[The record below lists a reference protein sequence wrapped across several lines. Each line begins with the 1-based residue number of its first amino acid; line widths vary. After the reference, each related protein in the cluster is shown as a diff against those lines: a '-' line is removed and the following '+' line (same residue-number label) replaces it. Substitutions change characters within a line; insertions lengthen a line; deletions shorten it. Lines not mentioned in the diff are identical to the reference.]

1 MHYLDNSATTCV
13 YQDSAKVA
21 YDIMTKNYG
30 NPSSLH
36 KMGYDASLALD
47 NAREVIAKSVGAE
60 PKEIYFTSG
69 GTEANNLAVMGTVNA
84 KKRNGNKIV
93 TTAIEHPSVLETMKV
108 LEERGFNVV
117 YIKPENGV
125 IPLSTLEKEIDKDT
139 ILVSVMTVNN
149 ETGLVTPTEKIPA
162 IIKKN
167 NSKAIF
173 HTDFVQGY
181 GKLNCKVKKI
191 GCDLL
196 TVSSH
201 KVHGPKGVGALYV
214 KKGTRLVPNT
224 YGGMQENKVRPGTEA
239 LPLIGAFA
247 NAVEKFNVHKNYEKV
262 KELHSYCMELLGDI
276 DGLTVNS
283 TDFPYVIN
291 VSTNCVMSQTMLTY
305 LADKYDVCISSGS
318 ACHKGELS
326 HVLSAYGYSA
336 DRINSALRISFCES
350 NTKEDVDALVM
361 GIKNGL
367 KELVKFK

>member
-13 YQDSAKVA
+13 YEKSAKVA
-21 YDIMTKNYG
+21 YEIMTNTYG

-36 KMGYDASLALD
+36 NMGYDASLILD
-47 NAREVIAKSVGAE
+47 NSREIIAKSIGAE
-60 PKEIYFTSG
+60 PKEVYFTSG
-69 GTEANNLAVMGTVNA
+69 GTEANNLAIMGAVNA

-108 LEERGFNVV
+108 LEDRGFQVV
-117 YIKPENGV
+117 YIKPNNGE
-125 IPLSTLEKEIDKDT
+125 ILLSDLEKEIDSST

-149 ETGLVTPTEKIPA
+149 ETGLVIPTEKISG

-167 NSKAIF
+167 KSKAIF

-196 TVSSH
+196 TVSAH

-214 KKGTRLVPNT
+214 KRGTRIVPNT
-224 YGGMQENKVRPGTEA
+224 FGGMQESKIRPGTEA

-247 NAVEKFNVHKNYEKV
+247 NAVENFDVHKNYEKV
-262 KELHSYCMELLGDI
+262 STLHSYCMEKLNEI
-276 DGLTVNS
+276 DGLVVNS

-350 NTKEDVDALVM
+350 NTTQDVDVLVD

-367 KELVKFK
+367 KELVKF

>member
-36 KMGYDASLALD
+36 KMGYDASLVLD

-125 IPLSTLEKEIDKDT
+125 IPLSALEKKIDKDT

-149 ETGLVTPTEKIPA
+149 ET
-162 IIKKN
+162 
-167 NSKAIF
+167 
-173 HTDFVQGY
+173 Y
-181 GKLNCKVKKI
+181 
-191 GCDLL
+191 
-196 TVSSH
+196 
-201 KVHGPKGVGALYV
+201 
-214 KKGTRLVPNT
+214 
-224 YGGMQENKVRPGTEA
+224 
-239 LPLIGAFA
+239 
-247 NAVEKFNVHKNYEKV
+247 
-262 KELHSYCMELLGDI
+262 
-276 DGLTVNS
+276 
-283 TDFPYVIN
+283 
-291 VSTNCVMSQTMLTY
+291 
-305 LADKYDVCISSGS
+305 
-318 ACHKGELS
+318 
-326 HVLSAYGYSA
+326 
-336 DRINSALRISFCES
+336 
-350 NTKEDVDALVM
+350 LVM
-361 GIKNGL
+361 AI
-367 KELVKFK
+367 